1 VNDPFVNTFLA
12 GMVTAGFLAAGLYFA
27 RFWSRSRD
35 FLFLA
40 FTVAFWLLALNEAL
54 VALVSGPDNGQSWF
68 YVLRVVAFL
77 IIAAAIVRKNASG
90 RNEDDTGE
98 RDEDDD

>member
-40 FTVAFWLLALNEAL
+40 FSVAFWLLALNQAL
-54 VALVSGPDNGQSWF
+54 IALVSGPDNGQSWF
-68 YVLRVVAFL
+68 YVLRVAAFL

-90 RNEDDTGE
+90 RNEDDAVE
-98 RDEDDD
+98 RHEDED

>member
-12 GMVTAGFLAAGLYFA
+12 GMVTAGFLAAGLHFA

-40 FTVAFWLLALNEAL
+40 FTAAFWLLALNEAL
-54 VALVSGPDNGQSWF
+54 VALLPQPDHGESWF
-68 YVLRVVAFL
+68 YLLRVAAFL
-77 IIAAAIVRKNASG
+77 LIAAAIVRKNAVAS
-90 RNEDDTGE
+90 
-98 RDEDDD
+98 DEDSASEPEEDQD